1 MEKFNN
7 NNNNMPPFTPT
18 QLAIQRGLKNRENN
32 QKKPQEKKGQEG
44 AI

>member
-1 MEKFNN
+1 MEKFN

-18 QLAIQRGLKNRENN
+18 QLAIQRGFKTRENN
-32 QKKPQEKKGQEG
+32 KKNPKKKGQEG